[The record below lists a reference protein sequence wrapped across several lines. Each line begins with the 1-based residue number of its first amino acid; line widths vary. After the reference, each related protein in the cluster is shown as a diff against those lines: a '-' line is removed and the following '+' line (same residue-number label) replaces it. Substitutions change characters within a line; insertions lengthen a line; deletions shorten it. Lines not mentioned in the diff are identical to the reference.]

1 MSAFSPEEQEKIA
14 ALPYALHLGDCIEVM
29 KSLPD
34 SSVDAVVTDPPYG
47 IRFMGKAWDGADIEA
62 RAERRCSFDS
72 HAPDAGP
79 NGGHKSIA
87 AEAGKY
93 DLAPAAMRA
102 FQEFSLD
109 WAREAYRVL
118 KPGGHLLSFSSP
130 RTFHRMVC
138 GIEDAGFEIR
148 DQIMW
153 VFGSGFPKS
162 LNVSKAIESG
172 TGRPKDIR
180 RMQMG
185 EDYVPSGRGPENYDY
200 PGQETMNGATAP
212 WVPFTDAGKDWE
224 GWGTALKPAHEPICV
239 ARKPLAGTVVAN
251 VLAFGTGAL
260 NIDACRV
267 GVDSTRRAT
276 LKVMS
281 SRGAAGDSFA
291 NQDHRYADRLS
302 SYPTGSDAGRWPANL
317 VHDGSDEV
325 RAAFPDA
332 KGQQGDLV
340 NHGKSRQ
347 SPNGIFGGMRPALD
361 HPARNDTDT
370 NAARFFYCAKTSRAD
385 RNEGLVTGRAP
396 AVATGATMR
405 DRESADWPARNGN
418 HHPTVKPT
426 DLMAYLVRLVTPPG
440 GVVLDPFMGSG
451 STGKACMREGM
462 QFIGIEMEPD
472 YLAIAKARI
481 EYEIGAVARREAEA
495 EQQRKATAQQSTI
508 FELDGI

>member
-1 MSAFSPEEQEKIA
+1 
-14 ALPYALHLGDCIEVM
+14 M
-29 KSLPD
+29 KTLPD
-34 SSVDAVVTDPPYG
+34 NSVDSVVTDPPYG

-62 RAERRCSFDS
+62 RADRRRSFAS

-102 FQEFSLD
+102 FQQFSEE
-109 WAREAYRVL
+109 WAREAFRVL

-130 RTFHRMVC
+130 RTFHRMAC

-162 LNVSKAIESG
+162 MNVAKAIESG

-185 EDYVPSGRGPENYDY
+185 EDYSPSGRGPGDYDY
-200 PGQETMNGATAP
+200 PGQETMNGTTAP
-212 WVPFTDAGKDWE
+212 WVPFTEAAKEWE

-239 ARKPLAGTVVAN
+239 ARKPLSGTVVAN
-251 VLAFGTGAL
+251 VLLFSTGAL

-267 GVDSTRRAT
+267 E
-276 LKVMS
+276 
-281 SRGAAGDSFA
+281 
-291 NQDHRYADRLS
+291 
-302 SYPTGSDAGRWPANL
+302 PTGESRERAGETSQDQRYTSAGSANFAAKPGVRGDAPEGRWPANL
-317 VHDGSDEV
+317 IHDGSEE
-325 RAAFPDA
+325 ALSMFPQA
-332 KGQQGDLV
+332 PGQQASVRGSEPSAKTAHAYGEFSGRAPSAPRGDS
-340 NHGKSRQ
+340 GS
-347 SPNGIFGGMRPALD
+347 
-361 HPARNDTDT
+361 
-370 NAARFFYCAKTSRAD
+370 AARFFYCAKASRQD
-385 RNEGLVTGRAP
+385 RNEGLPSSLEP
-396 AVATGATMR
+396 AVSTDATMR
-405 DRESADWPARNGN
+405 ACEDADWTKRNGN

-426 DLMAYLVRLVTPPG
+426 DLMAYLVRLMTTTG
-440 GVVLDPFMGSG
+440 GTVLDPFMGSG

-472 YLAIAKARI
+472 YLKIAEARVK
-481 EYEIGAVARREAEA
+481 YEIGAVARRAEEAA
-495 EQQRKATAQQSTI
+495 LVAKAASQQKTI